1 MKYSYQLQ
9 DFVFFFAL
17 PTSLEATSKCQE
29 LQAEHMETV
38 RRVLKNR
45 CWENGVSSEFNEE
58 TCGIHG
64 ILS

>member
-1 MKYSYQLQ
+1 M
-9 DFVFFFAL
+9 FFFAL

-45 CWENGVSSEFNEE
+45 CWENGVSSDFNEE
-58 TCGIHG
+58 TCAV
-64 ILS
+64 LALYQL